1 MCKYSMSLFGRK
13 LIFTNDTNVNAI
25 QTAVILLSII
35 GFVITQQINWLLVGM
50 GTLIMI
56 KMMSMSNVVDGF
68 TNNVLKKEVKEDV
81 DTRKKL
87 IEKHFQAPSKKNPFG
102 NVLLTDIVDNP
113 DKKAAAP
120 SFDPAV
126 KDDIQQKVKR
136 QTQMLNPT
144 ITNTSKQLYG
154 DLYDKFQLDT
164 SLMRFYATPNT
175 RVENNQDAFANYLY
189 GNMPSGKEDTP
200 EGAMMRVKDN
210 WQWINP

>member
-1 MCKYSMSLFGRK
+1 MCKYSMSLFGRES
-13 LIFTNDTNVNAI
+13 IFTNDKNVNTI
-25 QTAVILLSII
+25 QIAVILLSII
-35 GFVITQQINWLLVGM
+35 GFAITQQMNWLLVGI

-68 TNNVLKKEVKEDV
+68 TNNVLKKEEKEDV

-87 IEKHFQAPSKKNPFG
+87 IEKHFQPPSKKNPFG

-113 DKKAAAP
+113 DKKAASP

-175 RVENNQDAFANYLY
+175 RVENNQNAFANYLY